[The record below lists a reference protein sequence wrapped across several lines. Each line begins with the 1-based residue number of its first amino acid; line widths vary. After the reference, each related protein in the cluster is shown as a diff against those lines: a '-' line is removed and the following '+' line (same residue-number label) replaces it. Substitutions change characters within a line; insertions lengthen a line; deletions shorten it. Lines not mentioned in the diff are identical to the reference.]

1 VYETNQDMGAPF
13 MRVVLA
19 AWWPLSGK
27 NCSYRFTT
35 FQTYSQVLIWFI

>member
-1 VYETNQDMGAPF
+1 VFETNQGMGAPF

-27 NCSYRFTT
+27 NCP
-35 FQTYSQVLIWFI
+35 